1 MQAVSETVVV
11 AQQCSEAAKT
21 SKSKNNEKTKG
32 KEDGDHDDEVL
43 EQAIIGGAE
52 GVASTD
58 GCVAGLLL
66 GASGSA
72 LLQTS
77 AS

>member
-1 MQAVSETVVV
+1 MVEHRFGHQLVKDVFQLV
-11 AQQCSEAAKT
+11 K
-21 SKSKNNEKTKG
+21 
-32 KEDGDHDDEVL
+32 DGDHDDEVL

-52 GVASTD
+52 GVASTN